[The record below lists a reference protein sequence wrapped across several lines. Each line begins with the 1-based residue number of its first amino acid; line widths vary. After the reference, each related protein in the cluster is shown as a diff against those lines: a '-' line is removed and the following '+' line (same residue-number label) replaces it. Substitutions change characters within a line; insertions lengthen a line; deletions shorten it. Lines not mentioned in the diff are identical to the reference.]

1 MTHLH
6 LLILALPAC
15 GLAVP
20 LGDHPLDDQPISESS
35 LLVHLADALPDAA
48 GVTAGDL
55 VDDKRLDF
63 DQAPDPSALFVAQ
76 AAEYAALP
84 DLVGDTLELRVLTY
98 NVGLLDRTYFAGGH
112 VAVPHVAER
121 AQVLPERVVGDDWDI
136 LLLQEVWEWE
146 HVLLFAQAAE
156 QNGYVWYAGTEKAHI
171 EHGLMILVKE
181 SLVGGEELQVEVQ
194 FDDQRGIE
202 HRPGPN
208 IRRGYLEWGFT
219 LEPTGE
225 PVRLLNTHPQAFVD
239 FWEVRTL
246 QLRQVGLAAS
256 EAPADTLVL
265 LGGDLNAGPYYPQD
279 TFGQVDG
286 DAVTG
291 WWRNATAWPL
301 VQHYGGLRDLTGAFS
316 EAQDVVAMDAL
327 PAWSEAYL
335 DTPLAGACDE
345 LPENVFS
352 GTDCNSLYFENYGGQ
367 EYPARL
373 DHLMWRD
380 GAAQL
385 RVLDSQQEYLTPEA
399 VDGAGTVE
407 LSDHYG
413 VSARVQIGVGG

>member
-1 MTHLH
+1 MMHFH
-6 LLILALPAC
+6 LLVLALPAC

-20 LGDHPLDDQPISESS
+20 LGDHPLDDQLASESP
-35 LLVHLADALPDAA
+35 LLTHLAEALPDAA
-48 GVTAGDL
+48 GVTAGEL
-55 VDDKRLDF
+55 VGDKRLVF

-76 AAEYAALP
+76 AAEHAALP
-84 DLVGDTLELRVLTY
+84 ELVGDTQELRVLTY
-98 NVGLLDRTYFAGGH
+98 NVGLLDRSYFAGGR

-121 AQVLPERVVGDDWDI
+121 AQVLPERVMADDWDI

-156 QNGYVWYAGTEKAHI
+156 QNGYLWYAGTETAHI
-171 EHGLMILVKE
+171 EHGLMILVKQ
-181 SLVGGEELQVEVQ
+181 SLVGGETLQVEVQ
-194 FDDQRGIE
+194 FDDQRAIE

-225 PVRLLNTHPQAFVD
+225 PIRLLNTHPQAFVD
-239 FWEVRTL
+239 FWEVRNL
-246 QLRQVGLAAS
+246 QLRQVGLAAN
-256 EAPADTLVL
+256 EVPADTLVL
-265 LGGDLNAGPYYPQD
+265 LGGDLNAGPYYPED
-279 TFGQVDG
+279 TFGQIDG
-286 DAVTG
+286 DPVIG

-301 VQHYGGLRDLTGAFS
+301 MQHYGGLRDLSGAFS

-335 DTPLAGACDE
+335 DAPLAGTCDE
-345 LPENVFS
+345 VPADVFT
-352 GTDCNSLYFENYGGQ
+352 GTDCNGIYFENYGGQ

-385 RVLDSQQEYLTPEA
+385 RVLETQQEYVTPEA

-413 VSARVQIGVGG
+413 VSARVQVGVGG